1 MALPASV
8 EVYQTVAV
16 ATSALRIRRCTFR
29 RLNRI
34 DLAGAPIYEVSCLY
48 PDRQLPLPLGDLE
61 MSAPICADCAANHIF
76 RPDED

>member
-8 EVYQTVAV
+8 EVYEQVAV
-16 ATSALRIRRCTFR
+16 APAAPRMRRCTFR
-29 RLNRI
+29 RLSRVEV
-34 DLAGAPIYEVSCLY
+34 AGQPIYEVSCLY

-61 MSAPICADCAANHIF
+61 MSASICTDCAANHIF